1 MNKLINSLPYTL
13 DMKGRSTMYGN
24 KRDDQVRHTGSEV
37 SYFAHCNYKIVV
49 GKPGLNV
56 NELYEIK

>member
-24 KRDDQVRHTGSEV
+24 RRDDQVLHTRSEV
-37 SYFAHCNYKIVV
+37 SSFAHCSYKIVV
-49 GKPGLNV
+49 GKQELNV